1 LRAKRWSQESRQWAR
16 SARVNL
22 FSVDSVVRNGENGEG
37 LSTEMVWLRTTL
49 SQVRR
54 MLHRGQSR
62 QSTGARGSG
71 GPSEHMEEQVGSE
84 ESIGHNTALTRR
96 GFSVVLLS

>member
-1 LRAKRWSQESRQWAR
+1 
-16 SARVNL
+16 
-22 FSVDSVVRNGENGEG
+22 
-37 LSTEMVWLRTTL
+37 
-49 SQVRR
+49 

-71 GPSEHMEEQVGSE
+71 GPSEHMEEQVGGE